1 MTIKQITKLRQ
12 RIEEAI
18 LTDYPMGLSLPER
31 LSLVEQRLRTL
42 IENIDPADPIPT
54 VKELITKKNE

>member
-18 LTDYPMGLSLPER
+18 LLDYPKGLSLPEL
-31 LSLVEQRLRTL
+31 LSIVEQRLRTT
-42 IENIDPADPIPT
+42 IENIADEELPT
-54 VKELITKKNE
+54 VKELRTK